1 MSMARRA
8 DGPRKRQR
16 NLYLDDETWERLQEL
31 AALAYRSPSAT
42 LTILI
47 WNVSSRQELEPK
59 ACAIERRAVGAGMD
73 RLS

>member
-8 DGPRKRQR
+8 EGPRKRQR

-47 WNVSSRQELEPK
+47 WNVSSRHELEPK
-59 ACAIERRAVGAGMD
+59 PCAIQRGSGGPPAQG
-73 RLS
+73 